1 MEENLQSRRDR
12 LKSASLFTHGGEKLV
27 KLIVNL
33 LGWLPG
39 ALTGTKGRI
48 YNQSLNS
55 LANG

>member
-1 MEENLQSRRDR
+1 MQSRRDR